1 MQCHLLLGLSLF
13 TTVYSLTLETRPT
26 ASVLVPT
33 NVTWRR
39 NEVDP
44 MLFDLR
50 FVHHDGNDTGLA
62 ATINATD
69 GRLSGIVS
77 VNFTTQGRFVLTAV
91 DFERG
96 NREIASSN
104 MIFVHASAPAI
115 SVSVI
120 GTSLQSAAT
129 ASTATVT
136 TTTGLPSS
144 TGKSSTSTITE
155 ATHTPSSASSMS
167 AANTAAVVGGVV
179 GSVILI
185 LILAILFILRKRKD
199 GKKRKRLTFKRDL
212 MIKHRPLAPDIEEG
226 HGVGTSSILP
236 PLSFQQAITVPTPQG
251 PVRSEFSASVSQTPV
266 HTDPP
271 TYRQV
276 QLGAQIIQIER
287 QMSSIR
293 RQSRGQEGMET
304 VLEHMKKQVEWLRAE
319 RDSPW
324 ARCETDVPPP

>member
-1 MQCHLLLGLSLF
+1 MLVGCYGLHRHGDYNDRVTFAVSILVLF
-13 TTVYSLTLETRPT
+13 HESHILSFQIGPENLRACCILPPTPLTYRYRSS
-26 ASVLVPT
+26 A
-33 NVTWRR
+33 
-39 NEVDP
+39 
-44 MLFDLR
+44 
-50 FVHHDGNDTGLA
+50 
-62 ATINATD
+62 
-69 GRLSGIVS
+69 
-77 VNFTTQGRFVLTAV
+77 
-91 DFERG
+91 
-96 NREIASSN
+96 IA
-104 MIFVHASAPAI
+104 
-115 SVSVI
+115 
-120 GTSLQSAAT
+120 
-129 ASTATVT
+129 
-136 TTTGLPSS
+136 
-144 TGKSSTSTITE
+144 E

-167 AANTAAVVGGVV
+167 AVNTAAVVGGVV

-185 LILAILFILRKRKD
+185 LILAILFVLIKRKD
-199 GKKRKRLTFKRDL
+199 RKKRKRLTFKRDL

-226 HGVGTSSILP
+226 HAVGTSPILP

-251 PVRSEFSASVSQTPV
+251 HVRSEFSASVSQTPV